1 MSNVKS
7 MRVLPALLLAALLP
21 LVAGC
26 GSSSEAGGAASV
38 VPADVAVYVSVDTS
52 FEGDQWRAV
61 ADLLE
66 KFPDGEGLLE
76 ELLDDAAAEAGLEGE
91 AGVREALG
99 PEVALAVLAGPL
111 DAGEPPVVL
120 LTQPDDQE
128 AWEQLFEDGNA
139 ARAEVKGWQ
148 VAARDEA
155 VLDRYRE
162 AVEGPSLEGSEAF
175 VETMDDLPADAL
187 ARVYANGAALGEA
200 VQQAP
205 GGLAPLPF
213 GAASGAE
220 ATIGAALRA
229 EGDGIRVEGRALSA
243 GEDAVPVPEPYAS
256 ELVEEV
262 PAGAIAF
269 LSFSDLGAALG
280 QYAEM
285 AGAQGAFL
293 PFDLEQ
299 VATLFSGETALYVRP
314 GPTVT
319 LVTEVEDEA
328 AALEAVD
335 ALVGLA
341 GEQVPIVYEAFDGLL
356 AVSSSQ
362 KELTAL
368 RADGPRLDQDDRFE
382 AALGRAG
389 MPAETSGFGYVDVQA
404 AAPLFLGLAA
414 AQGAE
419 APEHAEYLEPLGGA
433 VFWSEGSAG
442 VQRFSLFLAVD

>member
-1 MSNVKS
+1 MS

-21 LVAGC
+21 VVAGC
-26 GSSSEAGGAASV
+26 GSGSEAGGAASV
-38 VPADVAVYVSVDTS
+38 VPEDVAVYVSVDTS

-61 ADLLE
+61 ADLLA
-66 KFPDGEGLLE
+66 KFPDGEGALE

-91 AGVREALG
+91 AGVRAALG
-99 PEVALAVLAGPL
+99 PELALAVLAGPL
-111 DAGEPPVVL
+111 VDDDEPPVVL
-120 LTQPDDQE
+120 LTQPDDQD
-128 AWEQLFEDGNA
+128 AWEQLFEDGDA
-139 ARAEVKGWQ
+139 ARAEVRGWQ
-148 VAARDEA
+148 VAAQDEA

-162 AVEGPSLEGSEAF
+162 ALEGPSLEDSEAF
-175 VETMDDLPADAL
+175 AETMDDLPADAL
-187 ARVYANGAALGEA
+187 ARVYANGAALA
-200 VQQAP
+200 DALPQVP
-205 GGLAPLPF
+205 GGVGQLPF
-213 GAASGAE
+213 GAAAGAE

-229 EGDGIRVEGRALSA
+229 EGEGVRVEGRALSA
-243 GEDAVPVPEPYAS
+243 GEDAAPVPEAYAS

-269 LSFSDLGAALG
+269 LSFSNLGAALG
-280 QYAEM
+280 EYAEM
-285 AGAQGAFL
+285 VGGAQGAFL

-328 AALEAVD
+328 GALEAVD

-341 GEQVPIVYEAFDGLL
+341 GKQVPIVYETFDGLL

-362 KELTAL
+362 KELAAL
-368 RADGPRLDQDDRFE
+368 RGDGPRLDQDDRFE
-382 AALGRAG
+382 EALGRAG

-414 AQGAE
+414 RQGTEAAE
-419 APEHAEYLEPLGGA
+419 HSEYLEPLGGA
-433 VFWSEGSAG
+433 VFWGEGSAG
-442 VQRFSLFLAVD
+442 VQRFSLFLAFD